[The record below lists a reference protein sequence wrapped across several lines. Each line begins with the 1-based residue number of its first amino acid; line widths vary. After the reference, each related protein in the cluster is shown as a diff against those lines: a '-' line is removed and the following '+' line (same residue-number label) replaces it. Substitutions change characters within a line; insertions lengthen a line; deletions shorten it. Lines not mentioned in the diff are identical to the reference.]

1 MSLNR
6 VALVVVPGL
15 LKGDENCV
23 CGIVLEIYGVKTLAD
38 TRVVVG
44 AGAYV
49 AVNSESAFFVAR
61 GITFGPLL
69 RLSF

>member
-1 MSLNR
+1 M
-6 VALVVVPGL
+6 ALVVVPGL
-15 LKGDENCV
+15 LKGDKYCV
-23 CGIVLEIYGVKTLAD
+23 TGIVLEVYGVKALAD

-49 AVNSESAFFVAR
+49 AVNSESACFVAG
-61 GITFGPLL
+61 GITFGSLL